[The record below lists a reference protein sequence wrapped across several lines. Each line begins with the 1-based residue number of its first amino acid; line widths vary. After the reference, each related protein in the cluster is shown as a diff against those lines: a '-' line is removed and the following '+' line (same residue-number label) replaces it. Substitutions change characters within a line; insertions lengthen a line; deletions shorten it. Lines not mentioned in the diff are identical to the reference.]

1 MRVKGLMDSLYGIT
15 LLILGTILIAGLFF
29 RKVANKSSNT
39 VDSAGGKG
47 SGSPLSY
54 NSDDIGELERH
65 VREKNF
71 AVIEQITREI
81 TSYPAEKQKIIR
93 CTLTEPLFMAMA
105 DKSEEVRLAAAEAL
119 KIMGDASIAESLVQS
134 LKEPNRWLPART
146 AEVLVALG
154 QKAVPA
160 LQTALEDDDPVFR
173 GYIIEILGEIGDPS
187 SVSALNRALG
197 DKAVNIRL
205 EAARALG
212 KIGNKDSIPSLVEA
226 LGEPEVKVVVQ
237 AVRSLGKIGGPEVTG
252 YLGGMLNHHDGVV
265 RYTTLDALRCM
276 GSEGLKVI
284 RETALIKG
292 HPSAEK
298 AKEIIKEIEGAGAS
312 IKIRYK

>member
-1 MRVKGLMDSLYGIT
+1 MESFYGLI
-15 LLILGTILIAGLFF
+15 LLILGAILIAGLFF
-29 RKVANKSSNT
+29 RKAADKSSNN
-39 VDSAGGKG
+39 VDPAGGEG
-47 SGSPLSY
+47 SGSHPSY

-65 VREKNF
+65 VRERNF

-81 TSYPAEKQKIIR
+81 SGYPAEKQKIIR
-93 CTLTEPLFMAMA
+93 CALTEPLFMAMA

-119 KIMGDASIAESLVQS
+119 KAMGDASIAGLLVQS

-154 QKAVPA
+154 QNAVPA
-160 LQTALEDDDPVFR
+160 LQAAMEDDDSVFK

-187 SVSALNRALG
+187 SVSALHCALG
-197 DKAVNIRL
+197 DKAVNVRL

-212 KIGNKDSIPSLVEA
+212 KIGHKDSIPPLAEA
-226 LGEPEVKVVVQ
+226 LGESEVKVVVQ
-237 AVRSLGKIGGPEVTG
+237 AAGSLGKIGRPEVTQ
-252 YLGGMLNHHDGVV
+252 YLGGILNHPDSVV
-265 RYTTLDALRCM
+265 RYTALDALRRM

-284 RETALIKG
+284 RETAHIKG

-298 AKEIIKEIEGAGAS
+298 AKEIIREIEGAGAS

>member
-1 MRVKGLMDSLYGIT
+1 MVSLYGIT
-15 LLILGTILIAGLFF
+15 LLILGVILVAGLFF
-29 RKVANKSSNT
+29 WKAAGKSSIP
-39 VDSAGGKG
+39 VDSAEVVG
-47 SGSPLSY
+47 SGLHPNY

-65 VREKNF
+65 VRERNF

-81 TSYPAEKQKIIR
+81 KGYPAEKQKLIR
-93 CTLTEPLFMAMA
+93 GTLTEPLFMAMA
-105 DKSEEVRLAAAEAL
+105 DKREEVRLAAAEAL
-119 KIMGDASIAESLVQS
+119 KSMGDASIAGSLVQS

-154 QKAVPA
+154 QSAVPA
-160 LQTALEDDDPVFR
+160 LLAALEDDDSVFR
-173 GYIIEILGEIGDPS
+173 GYLIEILGEIGEPS
-187 SVSALNRALG
+187 SVSALQYALS
-197 DKAVNIRL
+197 DKAMNVRL

-212 KIGNKDSIPSLVEA
+212 KIGNKNSIPSLVEA

-252 YLGGMLNHHDGVV
+252 YLGGMLSHHDGIV
-265 RYTTLDALRCM
+265 RFMTLDALRSM

-298 AKEIIKEIEGAGAS
+298 AQEIIREIEGDGAS
-312 IKIRYK
+312 IIIRYK